1 MPIFDFRC
9 QDCSEEYQK
18 MVSHSKK
25 DEVTCPSC
33 GSKNKEQLFI
43 ARIKGPVSSSSSSS
57 SSSYAPVSSG
67 FT

>member
-1 MPIFDFRC
+1 MPFFDFRC
-9 QDCSEEYQK
+9 LECNEQYQK

-33 GSKNKEQLFI
+33 GSKEKEQLYI
-43 ARIKGPVSSSSSSS
+43 ARVKGPVSSSSSSS
-57 SSSYAPVSSG
+57 SSYRPVNRG